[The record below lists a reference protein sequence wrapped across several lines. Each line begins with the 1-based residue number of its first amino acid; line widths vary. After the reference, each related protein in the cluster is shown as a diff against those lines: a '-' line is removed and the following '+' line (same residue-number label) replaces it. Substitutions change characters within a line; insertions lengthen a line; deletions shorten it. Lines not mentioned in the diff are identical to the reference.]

1 MPTEIKRAIRTA
13 DAWAADQAAMEA
25 LYGVGGYHTSI
36 SAFIAW
42 AQTNY
47 PNLVT
52 SDVQLTAVCY
62 DDWPSGLNDEIVIS
76 GFTTDATRYVKI
88 TVAEGHRH
96 NGTLRSGFWVWHTN
110 TGKRIFT
117 ISTRWT
123 RLEWMDTYAQLLLN
137 TACYYCDTNG
147 DDTTFLNCIGETG
160 GSGTAAYVF
169 ASVAASDLKIHNC
182 MAVGGKY
189 GIWWGNNSRGQLY
202 NCIVKGAGTA
212 GIHATATG
220 TATIDIRNTIAYNN
234 AVNFEDLGTRW
245 ASTCTNNASTE
256 ASGAPGVNPIHSLPS
271 THFVDAANNDF
282 HLLEASSLRD
292 AGVNLYSDLT
302 IDIDGD
308 PRPSAGAWSVGYDQY
323 IVETIMPTLT
333 DPTAAYI
340 TPTTATPRVT
350 VTYP

>member
-13 DAWAADQAAMEA
+13 DAWTADQAAMEA

-36 SAFIAW
+36 SAFITW
-42 AQTNY
+42 AQANY

-62 DDWPSGLNDEIVIS
+62 DDWPSGLEDNVTVS
-76 GFTTDATRYVKI
+76 GFTTDATRYVKL

-96 NGTLRSGFWVWHTN
+96 NGTLRSGFWVWLSTTN
-110 TGKRIFT
+110 IRVIKIYQ
-117 ISTRWT
+117 RWT
-123 RLEWMDTYAQLLLN
+123 RVEWFDVHATLTVN

-169 ASVAASDLKIHNC
+169 ASVGATDLKYHNC
-182 MAVGGKY
+182 MAVGGQY
-189 GIWWGNNSRGQLY
+189 GIWWGNNSRGRLY
-202 NCIVKGAGTA
+202 NCVVTGAGTA

-234 AVNFEDLGTRW
+234 AVNFQDLGTRW
-245 ASTCTNNASTE
+245 ASTCTNNASTA
-256 ASGAPGVNPIHSLPS
+256 ASGAPGANPIHSLPS
-271 THFVDAANNDF
+271 THFVDAANKDF
-282 HLLEASSLRD
+282 HILEGSSLRD

-302 IDIDGD
+302 IDIDGNE
-308 PRPSAGAWSVGYDQY
+308 RPSAGAWSVGYDHFL
-323 IVETIMPTLT
+323 VATVLPTLT
-333 DPTAAYI
+333 NPTA
-340 TPTTATPRVT
+340 TSMTQTTARGRVM